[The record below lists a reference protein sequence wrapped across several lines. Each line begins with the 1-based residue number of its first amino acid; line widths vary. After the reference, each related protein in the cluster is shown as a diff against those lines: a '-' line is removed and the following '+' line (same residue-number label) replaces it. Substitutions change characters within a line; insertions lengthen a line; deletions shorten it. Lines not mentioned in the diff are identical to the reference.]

1 VTRNHIAAK
10 LGSAFGILVAIL
22 IGIGSLG
29 LSRMDQINAGL
40 DGVLGRRWGKLH
52 LAREALAYSSRNSRI
67 TMEVFLLND
76 KQEIQPLLSQRAEN
90 TQKIS
95 ELVAKLEEQCDSPE
109 EKQALAAVKDARAPY
124 VTSYMRALHLLV
136 DEKRPGAARA
146 VMVQETT
153 PALFR
158 YHDAWNSFVQFQ
170 MDQMDK
176 AAKESRVRYARIR
189 SLTLALL
196 FVAVIVACAIAV
208 FATRKTTREIK
219 TRVRA
224 EHEIKELNAALEQRV
239 AERTQELAIAEDQLR
254 SSLAGLQ
261 EYTAEIEGVNE
272 LVELLQSCQTL
283 EEAHSQVAKVLPRFF
298 PAGALLMLNASLN
311 LLDSVAAWG
320 SAPARQGPF
329 SPDSC
334 WGLRRGRAHLVHA
347 GNSGLRCGH
356 AEQAGAAT
364 LCIPLIAQGESL
376 GVLYI
381 QDPDP
386 SADPELLQRK
396 QKFAVT
402 LAEQV
407 SLAFANL
414 MLRETLKYQSVR
426 DSLTGL
432 FNRRHMEESLE
443 RELLRSARNGKPVAV
458 LMIDIDHF
466 KRFNDSFGHEAG
478 DILLRELG
486 SLLSSQIRGGDIAC
500 RYGGEEFLVIMMDAS
515 LRCAAERAETLR
527 EQARNLQIHHHGE
540 TLRKVT
546 ISIGV
551 AAFPDHGSSAQELI
565 NRADRA
571 LYKAKTSGRDRVI
584 VTHTGDPEA
593 EAVREGSRQ
602 SEPAT

>member
-1 VTRNHIAAK
+1 
-10 LGSAFGILVAIL
+10 
-22 IGIGSLG
+22 
-29 LSRMDQINAGL
+29 
-40 DGVLGRRWGKLH
+40 
-52 LAREALAYSSRNSRI
+52 
-67 TMEVFLLND
+67 
-76 KQEIQPLLSQRAEN
+76 
-90 TQKIS
+90 
-95 ELVAKLEEQCDSPE
+95 
-109 EKQALAAVKDARAPY
+109 
-124 VTSYMRALHLLV
+124 
-136 DEKRPGAARA
+136 
-146 VMVQETT
+146 
-153 PALFR
+153 
-158 YHDAWNSFVQFQ
+158 
-170 MDQMDK
+170 
-176 AAKESRVRYARIR
+176 
-189 SLTLALL
+189 
-196 FVAVIVACAIAV
+196 
-208 FATRKTTREIK
+208 
-219 TRVRA
+219 
-224 EHEIKELNAALEQRV
+224 
-239 AERTQELAIAEDQLR
+239 
-254 SSLAGLQ
+254 
-261 EYTAEIEGVNE
+261 
-272 LVELLQSCQTL
+272 
-283 EEAHSQVAKVLPRFF
+283 
-298 PAGALLMLNASLN
+298 
-311 LLDSVAAWG
+311 
-320 SAPARQGPF
+320 
-329 SPDSC
+329 
-334 WGLRRGRAHLVHA
+334 
-347 GNSGLRCGH
+347 
-356 AEQAGAAT
+356 
-364 LCIPLIAQGESL
+364 
-376 GVLYI
+376 VLYI

>member
-1 VTRNHIAAK
+1 VTRNHIATK
-10 LGSAFGILVAIL
+10 LGLAFGILVAIL
-22 IGIGSLG
+22 IGIGLLG
-29 LSRMDQINAGL
+29 LSRMNQINANL
-40 DGVLGRRWGKLH
+40 DGVLGRRWGKLQ
-52 LAREALAYSSRNSRI
+52 LAREALAYSTRNSRI

-76 KQEIQPLLSQRAEN
+76 KRQIEPLLRQRADN
-90 TQKIS
+90 TEKIS
-95 ELVAKLEEQCDSPE
+95 ELVAKLEEECDSPE
-109 EKQALAAVKDARAPY
+109 EKKALAAVKDARTPY
-124 VTSYMRALHLLV
+124 VSSYLRALHLLV
-136 DEKRPGAARA
+136 DEKRQDAARA
-146 VMVQETT
+146 VMVRETT
-153 PALFR
+153 PALFK
-158 YHDAWNSFVQFQ
+158 YHDAWSNFVQFQ

-176 AAKESRVRYARIR
+176 AAKDSRARYARIR
-189 SLTLALL
+189 ALTLGLI

-219 TRVRA
+219 TRIRA
-224 EHEIKELNAALEQRV
+224 EREVNELNAALEQRV
-239 AERTQELAIAEDQLR
+239 AERTQELAIAEDRLR

-261 EYTAEIEGVNE
+261 EYTNEIEGVNE
-272 LVELLQSCQTL
+272 LVELLQSCLTL
-283 EEAHSQVAKVLPRFF
+283 QEAHNQVARVLPRFF
-298 PAGALLMLNASLN
+298 PVGALLMLNASRN
-311 LLDSVAAWG
+311 LLDCVAAWG
-320 SAPARQGPF
+320 PASARQEPV

-347 GNSGLRCGH
+347 NNFGLRCGH
-356 AEQAGAAT
+356 ADQAGAAT
-364 LCIPLIAQGESL
+364 LCIPLMAQGDSL

-381 QDPDP
+381 QDPAP
-386 SADPELLQRK
+386 ADPELLQRK
-396 QKFAVT
+396 QKFATT
-402 LAEQV
+402 LAEQM

-466 KRFNDSFGHEAG
+466 KRFNDTFGHEAG

-500 RYGGEEFLVIMMDAS
+500 RYGGEEFLVIMMDAN
-515 LRCAAERAETLR
+515 LRCARERAEALR
-527 EQARNLQIHHHGE
+527 EQVGNLQIHHHGE

-551 AAFPDHGSSAQELI
+551 AAFPDHGSSAQEII
-565 NRADRA
+565 NRADKA
-571 LYKAKTSGRDRVI
+571 LYKAKTRGRDRTI
-584 VTHTGDPEA
+584 VAQAAEPEG
-593 EAVREGSRQ
+593 EAAPEGLCE